1 MVKKHKKKCLAILL
15 ALLTLLNLCSC
26 GNEQSSDLERT
37 EGPNITLRW
46 LIVGERSKS
55 MDGVVSRFNEEL
67 KELLPG
73 TVVEFEVVS
82 KESYKEKW
90 DMIMSANEPIDI
102 VWVGNDV
109 FNYTEE
115 VRKGSFMA
123 LDYLLETFGQD
134 LTNEIPAQMWN
145 MQKRDGKIY
154 SVPLKG
160 ALYRKDYAIVTSKSN
175 MEKYGDANKI
185 MSVNQGKQHSD
196 VECYATFGEYLA
208 RLDEEHR
215 LGTGVSCDTFIN
227 IADKGYEGIYGQD
240 SPFVIDVFEEKLKV
254 YNKYELPAYEDYF
267 KTMHEW
273 YKKGYIREDI
283 EEVLAPENDNGILSG
298 NSLFLDEYGEM
309 GVVADEIVTDY
320 EEIRIPLQDYKYI
333 SYEAGRNALAIPRTT
348 EYPQVAMEVIN
359 LLSST
364 QGEELC
370 KLLAN
375 GMPGRHFVQRG
386 DGQIDRVTD
395 EKGKVIYQLSP
406 YIIGDRFLNYEN
418 YKGEFEQ
425 LEKYNNEA
433 KCSPLIGFEL
443 DTRMIVLEMMQVD
456 LIAEEYLAQLKY
468 GTTENWEEAYQEML
482 SRMKKAGASKV
493 LVEIQKQL
501 DAFEQ

>member
-1 MVKKHKKKCLAILL
+1 MMKKHKRLYAVILL
-15 ALLTLLNLCSC
+15 TVLVILNLSGCTS
-26 GNEQSSDLERT
+26 NQVVNQEQQESAST
-37 EGPNITLRW
+37 TLRW

-55 MDGVVSRFNEEL
+55 MDGVVARFNEEL
-67 KELLPG
+67 QAFLPG

-82 KESYKEKW
+82 KEAYKAKW
-90 DMIMSANEPIDI
+90 DMIMSANEPVDI

-123 LDYLLETFGQD
+123 LDYLLETFGKD
-134 LTNEIPAQMWN
+134 LTREIPEEMWK

-160 ALYRKDYAIVTSKSN
+160 ALYRKDYAAVTSKSN
-175 MEKYGDANKI
+175 MEKYGDAERI
-185 MSVNQGKQHSD
+185 MAVNQSKQHSD
-196 VECYATFGEYLA
+196 AECYATFGEYLA
-208 RLDEEHR
+208 RLDEEYR
-215 LGTGVSCDTFIN
+215 LGTGVFCDTFIN

-240 SPFVIDVFEEKLKV
+240 SPFVINIFDKELNV
-254 YNKYELPAYEDYF
+254 YNKYELPSYEEYF

-273 YKKGYIREDI
+273 YQKGYIREDI

-348 EYPQVAMEVIN
+348 EYPQAAMEVIN
-359 LLSST
+359 LLSSAR
-364 QGEELC
+364 GETLS

-375 GMPGRHFVQRG
+375 GMQGRHFVQRVE
-386 DGQIDRVTD
+386 GQIDRVTD

-418 YKGEFEQ
+418 FKGEFDQ
-425 LEKYNNEA
+425 LEKYNSEA
-433 KCSPLIGFEL
+433 KSSPLIGFEL

-456 LIAEEYLAQLKY
+456 LIAEEYLAKLKY
-468 GTTENWEEAYQEML
+468 GTAENWEEEYKEML
-482 SRMKKAGASKV
+482 SRMKTAGAGKV
-493 LVEIQKQL
+493 IVEIQKQL
-501 DAFEQ
+501 DAFGE